1 MLQICVNLPEN
12 GTVLPNI
19 RYYAILK
26 EQNISRK
33 DLPQIEYHQ
42 HRCRSFRNRDFDSNA
57 GHLGPTPAKYSEGVS
72 TELIQARQRVITI
85 GLTWIYAGIFFG
97 LIAFII
103 TVIGFDGSLNEIAA
117 NVAKISFLTALL
129 MGLTSI
135 AESTF
140 ALVTKWVRGK
150 THDEKKGIS
159 IAEYKRAFKSMA
171 AAAIGVKKALEIMT

>member
-1 MLQICVNLPEN
+1 MSTI
-12 GTVLPNI
+12 NI
-19 RYYAILK
+19 DVEAFAIGILIATLAIWA
-26 EQNISRK
+26 Q
-33 DLPQIEYHQ
+33 LWQ
-42 HRCRSFRNRDFDSNA
+42 
-57 GHLGPTPAKYSEGVS
+57 KYSEGVS

-159 IAEYKRAFKSMA
+159 IAEYKRAFKPMA
-171 AAAIGVKKALEIMT
+171 AVICLVIIGSAVAILWSSVIGLLVWVAAAVIGVKKALEIMT